1 MKVDKSKKFELK
13 SMSPEEL
20 NYALDWAADE
30 GWNPGKYDQ
39 DCFYIADPNGFFIGE
54 LWGRPIGCISAV
66 RYSNDYGFI
75 GLFII
80 EEEFR
85 KQWFGAYLARTA
97 LSYLG
102 KRNIGLD
109 GMPDRIESYERIGFK
124 LAYRILRFE
133 GIAQGKITKNL
144 VDANE
149 IPFVDLAKYDTKMFS
164 AERHEFLKCWI
175 NQPESSS
182 YCVMKDNTIKG
193 YGVIR
198 KAIDGFKI
206 GPLFADTP
214 EIAETLFI
222 ALSSCAPNEK
232 IYIDVPET
240 NKEALALIK
249 RFRMQMS
256 FESVRMYSKK
266 QPSFPVRNVYGITSS
281 ELG

>member
-1 MKVDKSKKFELK
+1 MASSLA
-13 SMSPEEL
+13 
-20 NYALDWAADE
+20 NY
-30 GWNPGKYDQ
+30 G
-39 DCFYIADPNGFFIGE
+39 
-54 LWGRPIGCISAV
+54 GRPIGCISAV